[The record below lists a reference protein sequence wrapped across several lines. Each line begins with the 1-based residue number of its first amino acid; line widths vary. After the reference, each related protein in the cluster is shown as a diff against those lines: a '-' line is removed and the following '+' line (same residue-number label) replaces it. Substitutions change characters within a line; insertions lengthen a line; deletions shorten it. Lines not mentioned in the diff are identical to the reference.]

1 MEEIIKLISA
11 FGIGSIL
18 SAIFAFIQSN
28 KRNQLDYITKE
39 RSEWRREM
47 KSIIADLLDGRNRR
61 NAISRLKAQL
71 NPYGRTLQLDKNNYY
86 DYYMKDGHLWDLLER
101 FDYSRNHVN
110 KLIQYLE
117 LLLKYD
123 WERSKGETKAEY
135 SDFIF
140 KFVNSIILVF
150 LICAFLFFKMEYYS
164 GFNLWFSIPAVPIV
178 FILCPYLIVNQ
189 WKYLENVVKSRIN
202 NKKCTKLY
210 NEVRIL
216 LPLLCSIFHV
226 WILGNQLNG
235 RWLTVDVD
243 SYFVIRRLSL
253 LIFVILVA
261 WFHQYI
267 NQNYMTAEEI
277 YINNILKKEQN

>member
-117 LLLKYD
+117 LLLKD
-123 WERSKGETKAEY
+123 
-135 SDFIF
+135 
-140 KFVNSIILVF
+140 
-150 LICAFLFFKMEYYS
+150 FKM
-164 GFNLWFSIPAVPIV
+164 N
-178 FILCPYLIVNQ
+178 
-189 WKYLENVVKSRIN
+189 NV
-202 NKKCTKLY
+202 
-210 NEVRIL
+210 
-216 LPLLCSIFHV
+216 
-226 WILGNQLNG
+226 
-235 RWLTVDVD
+235 
-243 SYFVIRRLSL
+243 
-253 LIFVILVA
+253 
-261 WFHQYI
+261 
-267 NQNYMTAEEI
+267 
-277 YINNILKKEQN
+277 